1 MKNNIQVIF
10 GNLLL
15 AIAVQAF
22 IIPSQIPMGGATG
35 FALAIHHFFGFRTS
49 IVVFV
54 VNALLLIIAG
64 IFFGKE
70 FVKKT
75 ILSTLI
81 YPILLEM
88 VALIPGISTITND
101 LMLCALFGGILVGCA
116 MGLVVQAG
124 GSTGGSDIVALL
136 LNRFTKWSVGTS
148 VYIIDFC
155 ILALQAVFS
164 NKEMILFGI
173 VLTIVITTI
182 INRLLPDGKVSLQ
195 VMIISSQYEIIR
207 KNILFDIQAG
217 TTLFYIET
225 GYAKEQ
231 QKGILCV
238 IPRHKLFAL
247 KEMVYQVDPYAFLTI
262 SVVSEVDGQGF
273 STKRLSYEE
282 YMQQKIVQ

>member
-35 FALAIHHFFGFRTS
+35 FALAIHHFLGFRTS

-54 VNALLLIIAG
+54 VNGLLLIIAG

-81 YPILLEM
+81 YPVLLEI
-88 VALIPGISTITND
+88 VALIPGISTITGD

-155 ILALQAVFS
+155 ILALQAIFS

-273 STKRLSYEE
+273 STKRLSYDE